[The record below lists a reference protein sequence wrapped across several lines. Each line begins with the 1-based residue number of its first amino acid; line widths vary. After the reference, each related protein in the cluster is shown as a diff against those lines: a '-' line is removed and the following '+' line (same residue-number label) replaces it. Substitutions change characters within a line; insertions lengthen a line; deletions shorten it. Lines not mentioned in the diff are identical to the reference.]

1 MSTLV
6 GCLLSIFQQLSGINV
21 VIFYSSTIMNQT
33 GLAPNYIT
41 ALVGFVNFITVFPTI
56 YLFKRFGRR
65 TLLWTLSLAIAAS
78 LVGLG
83 VSLLVGA
90 KDNIGDN

>member
-1 MSTLV
+1 M
-6 GCLLSIFQQLSGINV
+6 IFQQLSGINV
-21 VIFYSSTIMNQT
+21 VIFYSSFIMNQT
-33 GLAPNYIT
+33 GLPPNYIT

-83 VSLLVGA
+83 VSILVGA
-90 KDNIGDN
+90 KDIEN